1 MVVSALIRLVRW
13 LWECIYEW
21 FQRRWR
27 AAAHSGRTVVT
38 LDTGKRVVVGRQIAE
53 GGFSFVFEA
62 FDIADDQAAS
72 SKSSRHRSSRSTTTS
87 TSSTAVVTKYALKRV
102 HCPELDLLT
111 ACRREAAVHRAV
123 QQEHHAH
130 VIPLLGFAVQQ
141 DDCYL
146 LFPYCSQSLRSV
158 VNQRNP
164 LLARPSPSSH
174 SNTHTV
180 VPPTQAPW
188 PEVVALDLFWQ
199 ICSGVQALHRH
210 GYSHRDIKLENVLL
224 YDDSF
229 HPPPSA
235 PPHHQQHSYY
245 HAVLMDFGSAGPVTT
260 AALTTRRD
268 VLEVMEQ
275 AAQHT
280 TLPYRPPELWEGG
293 IRNGPDVVLDY
304 RCVDV
309 WSLGCTLHALLYGAS
324 PFECE
329 FLAPQH
335 GRRPCATM
343 RIVECTHLAIL
354 GQVPIPRYAP
364 ISFWYSS
371 DIRGRLLEPMLTQD
385 RMQRPTLESIMN
397 VVEELIQARGGTVD
411 RMQSRAP
418 WADDEFSPNFHDEDG
433 GTEAGDGIA
442 LLSRVV

>member
-13 LWECIYEW
+13 LWEWICVW
-21 FQRRWR
+21 LQRQR
-27 AAAHSGRTVVT
+27 AARVGPVVT

-62 FDIADDQAAS
+62 FDAAVDHTAS
-72 SKSSRHRSSRSTTTS
+72 SQSRRGSAVVSSS
-87 TSSTAVVTKYALKRV
+87 AVTKYALKRA

-123 QQEHHAH
+123 EHPH
-130 VIPLLGFAVQQ
+130 VMPLLGFAVQQ
-141 DDCYL
+141 ADCYL
-146 LFPYCSQSLRSV
+146 LFPHCSQSLRSV

-164 LLARPSPSSH
+164 LLSRPSSSH
-174 SNTHTV
+174 SHAA

-188 PEVVALDLFWQ
+188 PEVAALDLFWQ
-199 ICSGVQALHRH
+199 ICSGVQALHSH

-224 YDDSF
+224 YDS
-229 HPPPSA
+229 
-235 PPHHQQHSYY
+235 PHHHHKHQY
-245 HAVLMDFGSAGPVTT
+245 HAVLMDFGSAGPVT

-268 VLEVMEQ
+268 VLELVEQ

-280 TLPYRPPELWEGG
+280 TMPYRPPELWEGG
-293 IRNGPDVVLDY
+293 VRHGPDNVILDY

-309 WSLGCTLHALLYGAS
+309 WSLGCTLHALFYGAS

-329 FLAPQH
+329 FLAPQR
-335 GRRPCATM
+335 GGPATM
-343 RIVECTHLAIL
+343 RIVECTQLSIL
-354 GQVPIPRYAP
+354 GNVPIPHYAP
-364 ISFWYSS
+364 ISSWYSS

-397 VVEELIQARGGTVD
+397 VVEELIQTRGGTID
-411 RMQSRAP
+411 RRQRRAP
-418 WADDEFSPNFHDEDG
+418 WADEFSPNFQDDDG
-433 GTEAGDGIA
+433 DTDSGDGIA
-442 LLSRVV
+442 LMSRVV